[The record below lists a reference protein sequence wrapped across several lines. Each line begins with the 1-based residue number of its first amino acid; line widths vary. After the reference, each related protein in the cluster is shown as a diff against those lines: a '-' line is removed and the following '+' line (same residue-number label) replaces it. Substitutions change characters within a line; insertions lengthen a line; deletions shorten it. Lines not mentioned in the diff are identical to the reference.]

1 MYGVPANLDLR
12 GFHGGRLDQICVGTF
27 QVQFSFSNSHTISV
41 EGSWRVVDARDV
53 VVDESVSR
61 VGDRASSQSLHGF
74 GVRVLLDDTVDDGC
88 GSSQGTSCGYRES
101 VVGIAREVDTLL
113 FA

>member
-1 MYGVPANLDLR
+1 MSLSELDLAVSQVTN
-12 GFHGGRLDQICVGTF
+12 GRRSSWQDLLQRWQRFVADVESGYA
-27 QVQFSFSNSHTISV
+27 FSI
-41 EGSWRVVDARDV
+41 
-53 VVDESVSR
+53 
-61 VGDRASSQSLHGF
+61 
-74 GVRVLLDDTVDDGC
+74 GC